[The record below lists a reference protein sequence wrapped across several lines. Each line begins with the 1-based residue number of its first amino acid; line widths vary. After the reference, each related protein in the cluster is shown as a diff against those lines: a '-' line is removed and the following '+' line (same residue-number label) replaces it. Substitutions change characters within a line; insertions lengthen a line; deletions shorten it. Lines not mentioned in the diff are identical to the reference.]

1 MSSINDA
8 LPIITSV
15 AFATCTTRSPVFVIE
30 EKISNFAP
38 TLDKLFRSA
47 PGPAT
52 AESEFDLSLVMCKS
66 PPAASLCTILP
77 EWVATVND
85 TLESD
90 VTTLAGPVVINPALM
105 LPVLGT

>member
-1 MSSINDA
+1 MMHFQ
-8 LPIITSV
+8 IITSV

-52 AESEFDLSLVMCKS
+52 AESEF
-66 PPAASLCTILP
+66 AF
-77 EWVATVND
+77 VAGNV
-85 TLESD
+85 
-90 VTTLAGPVVINPALM
+90 
-105 LPVLGT
+105 